1 MLSLSGLGDK
11 YLKIVT
17 EQDIGVGVQ
26 AVNNIRA
33 HTLVCYYEGELIKGR
48 KSIEKREKEQN
59 YQNEYLLVFFYKGD
73 WNCIDAESSLHTYGR
88 WVIANNNY

>member
-1 MLSLSGLGDK
+1 MSRFLLFIFMMLSLSGLGDK

-33 HTLVCYYEGELIKGR
+33 HTLVCYYEAH
-48 KSIEKREKEQN
+48 
-59 YQNEYLLVFFYKGD
+59 D
-73 WNCIDAESSLHTYGR
+73 
-88 WVIANNNY
+88 